1 MLKLLDQELQEVSDW
16 FSLGLHLDIP
26 KAKLDDIKLDP
37 TLRSTQQLR
46 TEMLSVWMQKLPGPS
61 WCRVVKALMEIG
73 KKKRLAHKIAL
84 KYGKTGVLKV
94 LCLICSM
101 SLRKDFPAC
110 NLYFETL

>member
-61 WCRVVKALMEIG
+61 WCRVVKVLMEIG
-73 KKKRLAHKIAL
+73 KKKLAHKIAL